1 MHIFLSQDNH
11 ILDYPRSQ
19 ALKEANFSFED
30 YLVLCHCA
38 DQTHFDPH
46 CTKTQ
51 QGYTCMAAV
60 DKDRATRAIEVGY
73 SVTLSKLEPPTCTP
87 KNNMLVGIPS

>member
-1 MHIFLSQDNH
+1 MK
-11 ILDYPRSQ
+11 YPRSQ
-19 ALKEANFSFED
+19 ALRLANFSFED

-38 DQTHFDPH
+38 DQTHFDSN

-60 DKDRATRAIEVGY
+60 DKDRAMRAIEVGY
-73 SVTLSKLEPPTCTP
+73 NVTISKLEPPTCTP
-87 KNNMLVGIPS
+87 KNNMLVGIPI